1 LLKILPSERFGDAK
15 RKVLASRAFY
25 NKCDGSNTY
34 VHFVNF
40 CGLLAGS
47 PLFVDLTCPIAADED
62 VQEGE
67 LDSMEQM
74 KVDLKKFYYNK
85 LSDEELEQIDQAVGE
100 VAYW

>member
-1 LLKILPSERFGDAK
+1 M
-15 RKVLASRAFY
+15 LASRAFY
-25 NKCDGSNTY
+25 KCDGSNTY
-34 VHFVNF
+34 VRFINF
-40 CGLLAGS
+40 CGLWADS

-62 VQEGE
+62 VREGE

>member
-1 LLKILPSERFGDAK
+1 LPGDKFGEAK
-15 RKVLASRAFY
+15 RKVLASRVFFKTD
-25 NKCDGSNTY
+25 NSITH

-40 CGLLAGS
+40 CGLWAGS

-62 VQEGE
+62 VREGE